1 MSDKLKL
8 AEIIRMSM
16 RNTVDG
22 FIDKKVYYN
31 IDTNDVVIPIE
42 FINDES
48 LFDEMADD
56 LKIKYEDN
64 RPTMYVKNRQGV
76 VFPIITDDDSNI
88 INFTKNPP
96 PLATQGG
103 RTRRRSHRKKSNRKK
118 SHRRKSHR
126 RKSHRRRRH

>member
-96 PLATQGG
+96 AEGG
-103 RTRRRSHRKKSNRKK
+103 RSRRKSHRKKSNRKK

>member
-1 MSDKLKL
+1 MSDKIKL
-8 AEIIRMSM
+8 PEIIRMSM

-64 RPTMYVKNRQGV
+64 RPTMYVKNRQGLV
-76 VFPIITDDDSNI
+76 YPIVIDDDSNI

-96 PLATQGG
+96 AEGG
-103 RTRRRSHRKKSNRKK
+103 RSRRKSHRKKSNRKK